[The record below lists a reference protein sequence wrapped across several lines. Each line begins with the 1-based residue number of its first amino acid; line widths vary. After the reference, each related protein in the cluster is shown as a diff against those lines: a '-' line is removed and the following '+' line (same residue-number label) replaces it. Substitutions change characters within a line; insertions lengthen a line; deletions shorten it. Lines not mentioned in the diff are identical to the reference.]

1 MELSI
6 LLVKQIGS
14 LFLIILSGYVAQKC
28 HIVKFEDSKALSM
41 LSLYLIFPCVII
53 DSYQIE
59 YSREKMLGLILAI
72 VASIGVHIVYI
83 ALSYVVKKTISI
95 NSIEEA
101 SLIYS
106 NAGNLIIPL
115 VAFVL
120 GPEWVFYCSAYLAV
134 QTVFVWTHGKSVI
147 RETKEFNL
155 KQLLLNPNMIATI
168 LGMILFLTNTSL
180 PSVAGNAISVIGS
193 MVGPISMI
201 ITGIIIA
208 NMDLKRVFNNVRAYT
223 VSAARL
229 LIYPLIIVLLCCCSG
244 MLSWHPQAEKILL
257 IVILASAAPT
267 ASMIT
272 QLAQVYDK
280 DAYNASVIN
289 VMSILFCI
297 VTMPVIVFIYQ
308 VLSG

>member
-14 LFLIILSGYVAQKC
+14 LFLIILSGYIAQKC

-41 LSLYLIFPCVII
+41 LTLYLIFPCVII

-59 YSREKMLGLILAI
+59 YSREKMLGLLLAI

-83 ALSYVVKKTISI
+83 TLSYVVKKAVFI

-101 SLIYS
+101 SLIYTNS
-106 NAGNLIIPL
+106 GNLIIPL
-115 VAFVL
+115 VAYVL

-134 QTVFVWTHGKSVI
+134 QTVFVWTHGKSII
-147 RETKEFNL
+147 RETKEFDIKL
-155 KQLLLNPNMIATI
+155 LLLNPNMIATI
-168 LGMILFLTNTSL
+168 LGMLLFLTNTSL
-180 PSVAGNAISVIGS
+180 PSVVGHAITVTGG

-208 NMDLKRVFNNVRAYT
+208 NMDLKKVFKNVRAYL

-229 LIYPLIIVLLCCCSG
+229 IIYPLIIVLLFCISG
-244 MLSWHPQAEKILL
+244 MVNWHFQAEKILL
-257 IVILASAAPT
+257 IVLLASAAPT

-289 VMSILFCI
+289 IVSIMFCI
-297 VTMPVIVFIYQ
+297 ITMPVIVFIYQ
-308 VLSG
+308 VLI

>member
-14 LFLIILSGYVAQKC
+14 LFLIIFSGYVAKKC
-28 HIVKFEDSKALSM
+28 NIVKFEDSKALSK
-41 LSLYLIFPCVII
+41 LCLYLIFPCVII

-59 YSREKMLGLILAI
+59 YSREKMLGLLLAI
-72 VASIGVHIVYI
+72 IAGIVVHIIYI
-83 ALSYVVKKTISI
+83 ALSYGIKKIITIS
-95 NSIEEA
+95 SIEEA

-115 VAFVL
+115 VAYVL

-134 QTVFVWTHGKSVI
+134 QTVFVWTHGKSII
-147 RETKEFNL
+147 REVRDYDL
-155 KQLLLNPNMIATI
+155 KQLLLNPNIIATI
-168 LGMILFLTNTSL
+168 LGMLLFVTNTSL
-180 PSVAGNAISVIGS
+180 PSVVGHAITVTGS

-201 ITGIIIA
+201 ITGIIIG
-208 NMDLKRVFNNVRAYT
+208 NMDLKKVFNNVRAYM

-229 LIYPLIIVLLCCCSG
+229 IIYPLITVLLFCFSG
-244 MLSWHPQAEKILL
+244 MVSWHPQAEKILL
-257 IVILASAAPT
+257 IVLLASAAPT

-280 DAYNASVIN
+280 DSYNASVIN
-289 VMSILFCI
+289 VVSILFCI
-297 VTMPVIVFIYQ
+297 ITMPAIVYIYQ
-308 VLSG
+308 VLSS

>member
-14 LFLIILSGYVAQKC
+14 LFIMILFGYMAFKL
-28 HIVKFEDSKALSM
+28 HLVKFEDSKVLSM

-53 DSYQIE
+53 DSFQIG
-59 YSREKMLGLILAI
+59 YSQERMQGLLLAI
-72 VASIGVHIVYI
+72 VASIGVHILYI
-83 ALSYVVKKTISI
+83 ALSYVVKKVTPV
-95 NSIEEA
+95 NPIEEV

-115 VAFVL
+115 VAYVL
-120 GPEWVFYCSAYLAV
+120 GPEWVFYCSAYVAV
-134 QTVFVWTHGKSVI
+134 QTVFIWTHGKSVI
-147 RETKEFNL
+147 REAREFNL
-155 KQLLLNPNMIATI
+155 RQLLLNPNIMAAV
-168 LGMILFLTNTSL
+168 LGMTLFVAKVSL
-180 PSVAGNAISVIGS
+180 PSVLGNAVSATGS

-208 NMDLKRVFNNVRAYT
+208 SMDLKNVFTSLRAYG

-229 LIYPLIIVLLCCCSG
+229 IIYPLMVIVLCCGSG
-244 MLSWHPQAEKILL
+244 MLNWHPQAEQILL
-257 IVILASAAPT
+257 IVLLASAAPT

-272 QLAQVYDK
+272 QLAQIYDK

-289 VMSILFCI
+289 VMSIIFCI
-297 VTMPVIVFIYQ
+297 ITMPVMVFVYQ
-308 VLSG
+308 ALC

>member
-28 HIVKFEDSKALSM
+28 NIVKFEDSRALSM

-59 YSREKMLGLILAI
+59 YSREKMLGLVLAI
-72 VASIGVHIVYI
+72 VASAGVHFVYI
-83 ALSYVVKKTISI
+83 VLSHVVKKTVHI

-115 VAFVL
+115 VAYVL

-134 QTVFVWTHGKSVI
+134 QTVFIWTHGKSII
-147 RETKEFNL
+147 REAREFNL
-155 KQLLLNPNMIATI
+155 KQLLLNTNIIATI
-168 LGMILFLTNTSL
+168 LGMIMFISGISL
-180 PSVAGNAISVIGS
+180 PSVLANAVSAVGS

-208 NMDLKRVFNNVRAYT
+208 NMDLIKVFKNIRAYT

-229 LIYPLIIVLLCCCSG
+229 LIYPLIIVLLCCFSG

-267 ASMIT
+267 ASMVT

-289 VMSILFCI
+289 VVSIIFCI
-297 VTMPVIVFIYQ
+297 ITMPVIVYIYQ